1 MTNLGRPRT
10 IGLLLPGI
18 ALMAILFLWPSVQL
32 LAYSFYRHVPGGGLQ
47 PAFVLTNYQRLITDA
62 FYLGV
67 AARTIWLGLQVTAIA
82 IGLGYP
88 VAYWLVSLPPR
99 RRAAVIGLVVLP
111 LMTSVVVR
119 SFGWFIILGETGV
132 LNQVLLKLHVVPR
145 PLRIIYTDTAT
156 IIGLVHILLPF
167 MVLSI
172 NSVLENRDPAL
183 EQAAQNL
190 GASPLRTFLHVT
202 LPMSIPG
209 LATGSLIV
217 FVLTISSFVTPTL
230 LGGPTRKVLAALV
243 YEQGLMLFNWPFSAA
258 LAFSILAISVFVLAI
273 YLRVVAAYTR

>member
-1 MTNLGRPRT
+1 
-10 IGLLLPGI
+10 
-18 ALMAILFLWPSVQL
+18 MAILFLWPSVQL

-88 VAYWLVSLPPR
+88 VAYWLVGLPPR

-132 LNQVLLKLHVVPR
+132 LNQVLLKLHVVAR

-273 YLRVVAAYTR
+273 YLRLVAAYTR